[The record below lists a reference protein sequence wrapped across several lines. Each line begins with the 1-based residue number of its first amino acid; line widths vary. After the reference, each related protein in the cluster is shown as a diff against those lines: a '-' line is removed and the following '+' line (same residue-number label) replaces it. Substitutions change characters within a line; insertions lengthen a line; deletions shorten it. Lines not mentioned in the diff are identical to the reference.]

1 MSMMIGEIRGTQSTS
16 KTKGSTLSILF
27 QQPLRLDYINIVIFH
42 SLFLKIM
49 LIMKFS
55 KIDKKLQQL
64 EMKVKV
70 LRNIDQVR
78 QTDMQKN
85 YENEMFKFNYKR
97 ERLIDR
103 EIKNRERVK
112 RMALDR
118 EKAIQNQ
125 MEINKIVQE
134 QAQQVSFGG

>member
-16 KTKGSTLSILF
+16 KTKGSTLSILL
-27 QQPLRLDYINIVIFH
+27 QPPLRLDYISVVIFH

>member
-1 MSMMIGEIRGTQSTS
+1 
-16 KTKGSTLSILF
+16 
-27 QQPLRLDYINIVIFH
+27 
-42 SLFLKIM
+42 
-49 LIMKFS
+49 MKFS